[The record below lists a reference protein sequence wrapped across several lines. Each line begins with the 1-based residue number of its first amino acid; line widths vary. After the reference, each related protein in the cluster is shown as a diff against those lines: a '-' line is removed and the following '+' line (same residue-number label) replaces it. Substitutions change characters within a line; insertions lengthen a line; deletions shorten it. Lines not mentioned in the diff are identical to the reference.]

1 MTRRVVSMPTRVLG
15 VAERSGKKGKW
26 RSKKGE
32 GSDDS
37 NGRDKPREWDLGV
50 DKGFEPA
57 LRKPQPSTI
66 PGSGYNAI
74 PPQSLPRL
82 GVGIILIISV
92 PFLHGATPAGVNLR
106 FVA

>member
-1 MTRRVVSMPTRVLG
+1 MVSMPTYVLG
-15 VAERSGKKGKW
+15 VAERSSKKSKW
-26 RSKKGE
+26 RSKKAVE
-32 GSDDS
+32 HAEP
-37 NGRDKPREWDLGV
+37 NGRAEPRELDLGV
-50 DKGFEPA
+50 DKGFKLA